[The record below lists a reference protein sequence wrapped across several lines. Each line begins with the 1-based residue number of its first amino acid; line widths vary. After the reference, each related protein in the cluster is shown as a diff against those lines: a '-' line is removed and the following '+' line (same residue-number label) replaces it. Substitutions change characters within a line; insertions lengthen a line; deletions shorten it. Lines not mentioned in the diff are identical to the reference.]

1 MLVWIPFLGPLLLAF
16 EIVLNSGL
24 IGVIAVLV
32 GINQGI
38 TYPIIGLVPHGIVE
52 IPAFLLQLSSIII
65 WQTII
70 TEAIIA
76 KIKGKKIEIN
86 KFKQKLQ
93 DVLILGGF
101 SIILL
106 FIAALIETYF
116 TPFLLGF

>member
-1 MLVWIPFLGPLLLAF
+1 MLVWIPFLGSLLLTF

-38 TYPIIGLVPHGIVE
+38 AYPIFGLVPHGIVE

-70 TEAIIA
+70 TETIIA
-76 KIKGKKIEIN
+76 KIKGNKIEIN
-86 KFKQKLQ
+86 KFKQKLK
-93 DVLILGGF
+93 DVVILGGF

-106 FIAALIETYF
+106 FVAALIETYF
-116 TPFLLGF
+116 TPYLLGL

>member
-32 GINQGI
+32 GIKQGI
-38 TYPIIGLVPHGIVE
+38 TYPIFGLVPHGIVE

-65 WQTII
+65 WQVVI
-70 TEAIIA
+70 TETIIA
-76 KIKGKKIEIN
+76 KIKGNKIEIN
-86 KFKQKLQ
+86 KFKQKLK
-93 DVLILGGF
+93 DVIILGGL

-106 FIAALIETYF
+106 FIAALIETYL
-116 TPFLLGF
+116 TPYLLGF

>member
-38 TYPIIGLVPHGIVE
+38 IYPIIGLVPHGIVE

-70 TEAIIA
+70 TEAIIT

-106 FIAALIETYF
+106 LIAALIETYF